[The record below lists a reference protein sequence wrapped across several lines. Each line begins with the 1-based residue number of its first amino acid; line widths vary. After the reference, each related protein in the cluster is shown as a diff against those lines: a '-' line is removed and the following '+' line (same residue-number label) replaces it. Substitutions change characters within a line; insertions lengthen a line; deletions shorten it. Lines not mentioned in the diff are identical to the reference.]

1 MRAQTFERRL
11 ERAEHAA
18 KTQSKF
24 STDCIC
30 FPENEPPFFGFP
42 LEQEIAAKVKCALH
56 GDRFEPRFYIYVPDG
71 VERTRR
77 RSVGSASARNI
88 TRRGMPVSPLT
99 CGLPKRKNLRTEQWC

>member
-11 ERAEHAA
+11 ERAEHAV

-56 GDRFEPRFYIYVPDG
+56 GDRFEPRFYIYVP
-71 VERTRR
+71 RWRR
-77 RSVGSASARNI
+77 ENEKKVRWFRL
-88 TRRGMPVSPLT
+88 SPQYH
-99 CGLPKRKNLRTEQWC
+99 KA